1 MLNKIR
7 AALGRLWPPRRRK
20 TGEHG
25 SFDQRAASSH
35 RDQQDTDAAKGGSYG
50 WPPGGP

>member
-7 AALGRLWPPRRRK
+7 AALGRLLRPRRRR

-25 SFDQRAASSH
+25 SFDQRAARSY
-35 RDQQDTDAAKGGSYG
+35 RDQQDVDSAKGGSYG
-50 WPPGGP
+50 WPPGGK